1 MKNNQKIPEGWS
13 VKKLKECLEIK
24 HGKPQHDVEDKN
36 GIYPI
41 LASGGEIGRTNSFLC
56 NKPSVLIGR
65 KGTIDKPQYM
75 DTPFWTVDTLFY
87 SLIKSGYLA
96 KYIFYKFET
105 INWNKYNEGS
115 TIPSLSSSTIH
126 SIKVILPPLAEQE
139 KIAEILGTWD
149 EAIEKLSS
157 LIEQKKLLKK
167 GLMQKLLTGKTR
179 LFKTSP
185 LAGEVA
191 DLSASEGLDNSD
203 NIKISSHRMYQPY
216 IKEFSRDMRKNSTKA
231 ENLLWQKIRNGQLG
245 FKFRR
250 QHQIDNKYI
259 ADFICLEKR
268 LIIELD
274 GGQHNDRPKDKDR
287 TLYLENN
294 NFKVIRFW
302 DNEILQNIDGC
313 LEILLKEISLLNNPS
328 PCPSPARGEG
338 ISATYSNP
346 LPLGARKDVG
356 CSLDT
361 PHLAQECHP
370 LPQGARKNERFSQPW
385 KEVKLGEIFNIKK
398 GQGLSK
404 EVLDDN
410 GLNKCILYGE
420 LYTKYSEVIKDIESR
435 TNQSGGIL
443 SQIGDILIPA
453 STTTT
458 GIDLANATALL
469 KENVLLG
476 GDINILRAKK
486 EVSSIFF
493 AYLLT
498 HAYKFDIAKLA
509 QGITIV
515 HLYGEFLKNM
525 KVYIP
530 SDISEQQA
538 IANVLSTADEE
549 IDLLN
554 KKLILFKEQKKGLM
568 QQLLTG
574 NIRVK
579 VN

>member
-13 VKKLKECLEIK
+13 IKKLGLCLSLLKDGTHI
-24 HGKPQHDVEDKN
+24 DVPN
-36 GIYPI
+36 GIMLLSAKDVINGQII
-41 LASGGEIGRTNSFLC
+41 LSKDSRRISIGDFNLLHKKYHIQNGDVVLTIVGTIGRCAIIDNYNDNYTFQRSVAILRPYKEITSKYLLTYIQGSSFQKELL
-56 NKPSVLIGR
+56 KRQSVSAQPG
-65 KGTIDKPQYM
+65 
-75 DTPFWTVDTLFY
+75 V
-87 SLIKSGYLA
+87 YLDD
-96 KYIFYKFET
+96 
-105 INWNKYNEGS
+105 
-115 TIPSLSSSTIH
+115 LSKIYLL
-126 SIKVILPPLAEQE
+126 LPPLPEQE

-167 GLMQKLLTGKTR
+167 GLMQKLLTGKVRLPGSTR
-179 LFKTSP
+179 
-185 LAGEVA
+185 
-191 DLSASEGLDNSD
+191 
-203 NIKISSHRMYQPY
+203 
-216 IKEFSRDMRKNSTKA
+216 
-231 ENLLWQKIRNGQLG
+231 
-245 FKFRR
+245 
-250 QHQIDNKYI
+250 
-259 ADFICLEKR
+259 
-268 LIIELD
+268 
-274 GGQHNDRPKDKDR
+274 
-287 TLYLENN
+287 
-294 NFKVIRFW
+294 
-302 DNEILQNIDGC
+302 
-313 LEILLKEISLLNNPS
+313 
-328 PCPSPARGEG
+328 
-338 ISATYSNP
+338 
-346 LPLGARKDVG
+346 
-356 CSLDT
+356 
-361 PHLAQECHP
+361 
-370 LPQGARKNERFSQPW
+370 PW

-538 IANVLSTADEE
+538 IANVLSTADDE
-549 IDLLN
+549 IYLLN
-554 KKLILFKEQKKGLM
+554 KKLMMFKEQKKGLM

-574 NIRVK
+574 TIRVK